1 MQLSAHDRPPELIIC
16 DYRLEAGENGVDTL
30 ARVRSAIQDFVP
42 AIILTADVT
51 AAVLS
56 AAQAIGAP
64 LLHKPVSPVKL
75 RALLTQ
81 VLLRGSAGERV
92 PA

>member
-1 MQLSAHDRPPELIIC
+1 
-16 DYRLEAGENGVDTL
+16 
-30 ARVRSAIQDFVP
+30 
-42 AIILTADVT
+42 
-51 AAVLS
+51 LS